1 MVVWQQQ
8 TQREERLK
16 DLHKD
21 GGRIGV
27 IAEEGGWRQQ
37 NDSVYMGDLPGQ
49 VFWKVDAIYLVDEI

>member
-1 MVVWQQQ
+1 MTSRECVFADVLLLAPSACMEVWQQQ

-27 IAEEGGWRQQ
+27 IAEGGGRSQ
-37 NDSVYMGDLPGQ
+37 
-49 VFWKVDAIYLVDEI
+49 IRR